1 VAAYLIENKHII
13 QANGKIAAKRRAVAI
28 YQGKIYGVIVLL
40 RRVTSILPPSLSTFM
55 EPTPRTDARIDEIAN
70 VMDSSEDVIEG
81 LQLHL
86 REILDG
92 AAFKG
97 SPRSGQFLRHIVS
110 EAIAGH
116 FDSLKERVI
125 GVEVFGRSPSYDT
138 GGDSIVRVT
147 ASDVRKRL
155 LQHYGRDRARSA
167 YRINLP
173 LGSYVPKITYERPD
187 SALDFVSHVGGQKS
201 EPTDTSYRYRAPL
214 TAAAI
219 SSDPTPATG
228 SSRRLPR
235 SLLIA
240 VTLASL
246 TSLFVAFTLWS
257 RSHQANNR
265 FAFAIPWSMLLNSQ
279 HSIQLITS
287 DPNIAEIQGFTGGQ
301 ISLSDY
307 ANHNYIPHPELLTP
321 EENRFCRVILRG
333 DKASN
338 VDTPIAVSIA
348 QLAQTRFKKLN
359 VRAARNIQLYDLQT
373 DDNFVFLGSPRSNPW
388 SNILNDHLDFRF
400 EYDKTRA
407 KEVIQNVRPHP
418 GEQESYAATAPGW
431 ATGQSFAIV
440 AFLQNPDQSGQ
451 ALILAGENGE
461 GTEAAGKLVTDQ
473 ARLSEALRKCGIS
486 PGGAPLHFEIL
497 LRVNTLAGS
506 PSHVES
512 LACHTL

>member
-1 VAAYLIENKHII
+1 M
-13 QANGKIAAKRRAVAI
+13 QPMTR
-28 YQGKIYGVIVLL
+28 
-40 RRVTSILPPSLSTFM
+40 PD
-55 EPTPRTDARIDEIAN
+55 PRTDEIAS
-70 VMDSSEDVIEG
+70 VIGSQEDIVG

-86 REILDG
+86 QEILEG

-97 SPRSGQFLRHIVS
+97 SPRSGQFLRHIVE

-138 GGDSIVRVT
+138 GEDAIVRVT

-155 LQHYGRDRARSA
+155 LQHYGRAGAHSV
-167 YRINLP
+167 YRISMP
-173 LGSYVPKITYERPD
+173 SGSYVPKITREQPN
-187 SALDFVSHVGGQKS
+187 ALDFVSHVEGPKS
-201 EPTDTSYRYRAPL
+201 TSADSTDPRQAPPE
-214 TAAAI
+214 AKPISVAEIPAI
-219 SSDPTPATG
+219 RISK
-228 SSRRLPR
+228 RLPR
-235 SLLIA
+235 PLVAISLAVAVSLIVA
-240 VTLASL
+240 ISL
-246 TSLFVAFTLWS
+246 WN
-257 RSHQANNR
+257 RSHQAGNR
-265 FAFAIPWSMLLNSQ
+265 FAFDFPWSMLFNSQ

-321 EENRFCRVILRG
+321 EQNRFCHIILRG
-333 DKASN
+333 DKAST

-359 VRAARNIQLYDLQT
+359 VRAARNIQLSDLQT
-373 DDNFVFLGSPRSNPW
+373 DDNFVLLGSPRSNPW

-400 EYDKTRA
+400 KYDKALA
-407 KEVIQNVRPHP
+407 KEVVQNVNPHP
-418 GEQESYAATAPGW
+418 GEQASYAATAPGW
-431 ATGQSFAIV
+431 ATGQSFAII
-440 AFLQNPDQSGQ
+440 AFLQNPDQDGQ

-461 GTEAAGKLVTDQ
+461 GTEAAGKLITDQ
-473 ARLSEALRKCGIS
+473 AHLNEALRKCNIS
-486 PGGAPLHFEIL
+486 PGGPPHHFEIL

-506 PSHVES
+506 PSHVEP